1 MDYDVLVIGGGLSG
15 LAAASLLAKRG
26 LSVAVVDKGYQP
38 GGSCGAFRRGAA
50 TFDQGSSM
58 MFGFGEK
65 GFNGHRFVFNA
76 LEEPIDIIKHNL
88 LYSVHFNG
96 HTINFPA
103 GIDEF
108 VEETFWEGLLFR
120 LGQRDIIKE
129 IGEKEYRKML
139 EEELEEKHE
148 EAEDKYREE
157 FDKNGIKRLEIV

>member
-1 MDYDVLVIGGGLSG
+1 MELSNMSEINIVFSKEELGL
-15 LAAASLLAKRG
+15 LLK
-26 LSVAVVDKGYQP
+26 
-38 GGSCGAFRRGAA
+38 
-50 TFDQGSSM
+50 
-58 MFGFGEK
+58 
-65 GFNGHRFVFNA
+65 
-76 LEEPIDIIKHNL
+76 L
-88 LYSVHFNG
+88 LYSGSFVVEADDEEKDKNINSLIQKVLLSAKINKAYRGIEFNQE
-96 HTINFPA
+96 TNEYELSEKADETLNEEF
-103 GIDEF
+103 DEF